1 MVIWIDG
8 TYGVGKSTIALKIKE
23 NLKNLSKEFII
34 LESDEF
40 YLNMIKENQFLAFGG
55 SLPQNN
61 NNFISRFRKEIME
74 KKDKNLIVV
83 MALTQNECKEDLFD
97 CLINS
102 GINIIH
108 FILTAEKET
117 IKSRINA
124 DESRDKNFSLEFL
137 EFNQNFLIDNF
148 KDAKYINTENKDV
161 NEVAKEILSYL

>member
-1 MVIWIDG
+1 MNIFQFTII
-8 TYGVGKSTIALKIKE
+8 GKK
-23 NLKNLSKEFII
+23 
-34 LESDEF
+34 
-40 YLNMIKENQFLAFGG
+40 
-55 SLPQNN
+55 
-61 NNFISRFRKEIME
+61 
-74 KKDKNLIVV
+74 
-83 MALTQNECKEDLFD
+83 
-97 CLINS
+97 
-102 GINIIH
+102 NIIH